1 MDISNEADSMQTIS
15 ATQAKQNFAEL
26 LDRVQ
31 REPWLIQ
38 RHDRNVAML
47 ISATDCESLIE
58 ILETIKKKNG
68 ANPASYHN
76 PDSEA

>member
-1 MDISNEADSMQTIS
+1 MQTIS

-31 REPWLIQ
+31 REPWLIR

-47 ISATDCESLIE
+47 ISATDCESLIQL
-58 ILETIKKKNG
+58 LESIKKR
-68 ANPASYHN
+68 PAPNAASSN
-76 PDSEA
+76 SPDSEV

>member
-1 MDISNEADSMQTIS
+1 MQTIS

-47 ISATDCESLIE
+47 ISATDWESLIQL
-58 ILETIKKKNG
+58 LEAIKKQPGTKT
-68 ANPASYHN
+68 AFPHS
-76 PDSEA
+76 PDSEV

>member
-1 MDISNEADSMQTIS
+1 MQTIS

-47 ISATDCESLIE
+47 ISATDCESIIQL
-58 ILETIKKKNG
+58 LEALKKRPD
-68 ANPASYHN
+68 ANPASSHN
-76 PDSEA
+76 PDPEA

>member
-1 MDISNEADSMQTIS
+1 
-15 ATQAKQNFAEL
+15 L

-31 REPWLIQ
+31 REPWLIR

-47 ISATDCESLIE
+47 ISATDCESLIQL
-58 ILETIKKKNG
+58 LEAIKKQPG
-68 ANPASYHN
+68 AKAALLHS

>member
-1 MDISNEADSMQTIS
+1 MQTIS

-31 REPWLIQ
+31 REPWLIR

-47 ISATDCESLIE
+47 ISMTDWESLIPL
-58 ILETIKKKNG
+58 LESIKRQPT
-68 ANPASYHN
+68 ANPASFHSPY
-76 PDSEA
+76 SEA

>member
-1 MDISNEADSMQTIS
+1 MQTIS

-47 ISATDCESLIE
+47 ISATDWESLIQL
-58 ILETIKKKNG
+58 LEAIKKQPGTK
-68 ANPASYHN
+68 ATSSHS

>member
-1 MDISNEADSMQTIS
+1 MQTIS
-15 ATQAKQNFAEL
+15 ATQAKQNFAAL

-47 ISATDCESLIE
+47 ISATDCESLIQLLE
-58 ILETIKKKNG
+58 ITEKQPG
-68 ANPASYHN
+68 AKAALLHS

>member
-1 MDISNEADSMQTIS
+1 MQTIS

-47 ISATDCESLIE
+47 ISATDWESLIQL
-58 ILETIKKKNG
+58 LEAIKKQPGTK
-68 ANPASYHN
+68 ATSSHR